1 MSWPLVKLKD
11 CCQVVGGAT
20 PKRNIPEYWDS
31 ADVPWVTPKDVSK
44 LSEPVLDDA
53 PEYISDEG
61 FRSCATSMLPKGSV
75 LVTSRAPI
83 GNIAITGKDMC
94 TNQGFKSLIPGEKI
108 DGLYLYYC
116 MLAHSEKLQAL
127 GNGATFKEVSKK
139 IVEGF
144 EIPLPP
150 LSEQK
155 RIATILDKADAIRR
169 KRQQAIQLA
178 DEFLRTVFLDMFG
191 DPVTNSKGFEI
202 KELSDFFIDNKNGT
216 KCGPFGSALKKQE
229 YTESGI
235 PVWSMD
241 NISLSGDFHDVP
253 ALWVSE
259 EKFEELNSYSV
270 LPGDVIISR
279 AGTVGKMGVV
289 RSHYEKSLISTNLI
303 RVRFNERR
311 LIPEYF
317 VSLMTYCKGRVGRL
331 KTGPDGAF
339 THMNTGILSSL
350 TFPYPPIDLQK
361 RFMEYRRKVI
371 SILDSSLEYEHEG
384 SFALQAISRKAF
396 SGTL

>member
-1 MSWPLVKLKD
+1 MRFQSTPLSEVCEVIMGQAPL
-11 CCQVVGGAT
+11 GASYNENGEGL
-20 PKRNIPEYWDS
+20 PLIAGAGDFGS
-31 ADVPWVTPKDVSK
+31 VTPSPKKHTTAASK
-44 LSEPVLDDA
+44 ISQVGDLILCIRATIGDLNWGDK
-53 PEYISDEG
+53 EYCLG
-61 FRSCATSMLPKGSV
+61 RGVAGLRPKKSV
-75 LVTSRAPI
+75 LNKDYLWHFIQANKHQLSAK
-83 GNIAITGKDMC
+83 GTG
-94 TNQGFKSLIPGEKI
+94 S
-108 DGLYLYYC
+108 
-116 MLAHSEKLQAL
+116 
-127 GNGATFKEVSKK
+127 TFKQVSRSH
-139 IVEGF
+139 IAEW

-155 RIATILDKADAIRR
+155 RIASILDKADAIHR

-178 DEFLRTVFLDMFG
+178 DEFLRSVFLDMFG

>member
-1 MSWPLVKLKD
+1 MKLKD

-169 KRQQAIQLA
+169 KRQQAIQLT
-178 DEFLRTVFLDMFG
+178 DEFLRAVFLDMFG
-191 DPVTNSKGFEI
+191 DPVTNPKGWEIAKLSDVGTLDRGKSKHRPRNDPALLGGDYPLIQTGDVANSKGYI
-202 KELSDFFIDNKNGT
+202 KKYKSTYSELGLEQSR
-216 KCGPFGSALKKQE
+216 
-229 YTESGI
+229 
-235 PVWSMD
+235 
-241 NISLSGDFHDVP
+241 
-253 ALWVSE
+253 LW
-259 EKFEELNSYSV
+259 
-270 LPGDVIISR
+270 P
-279 AGTVGKMGVV
+279 AGTLCITIAANIAKTGVLTFDACFPDSVVGFTPNHKATVEYVQHWLGFLQKTLEASAPESAQKNINLAILRNLDIPLPEIEKQRAFSELVE
-289 RSHYEKSLISTNLI
+289 RTIRLLEKSTVFISD
-303 RVRFNERR
+303 NEY
-311 LIPEYF
+311 LF
-317 VSLMTYCKGRVGRL
+317 
-331 KTGPDGAF
+331 
-339 THMNTGILSSL
+339 LSSS
-350 TFPYPPIDLQK
+350 Q
-361 RFMEYRRKVI
+361 
-371 SILDSSLEYEHEG
+371 
-384 SFALQAISRKAF
+384 KAF
-396 SGTL
+396 SGSL

>member
-169 KRQQAIQLA
+169 KRQQAIQLT
-178 DEFLRTVFLDMFG
+178 DEFLRAVFLDMFG
-191 DPVTNSKGFEI
+191 DPVTNPKGWEIAKLSDVGTLDRGKSKHRPRNDPALLGGDYPLIQTGDVANSKGYI
-202 KELSDFFIDNKNGT
+202 KKYKSTYSELGLEQSR
-216 KCGPFGSALKKQE
+216 
-229 YTESGI
+229 
-235 PVWSMD
+235 
-241 NISLSGDFHDVP
+241 
-253 ALWVSE
+253 LW
-259 EKFEELNSYSV
+259 
-270 LPGDVIISR
+270 P
-279 AGTVGKMGVV
+279 AGTLCITIAANIAKTGVLTFDACFPDSVVGFTPNHKATVEYVQHWLGFLQKTLEASAPESAQKNINLAILRNLDIPLPEIEKQRAFSELVE
-289 RSHYEKSLISTNLI
+289 RTIRLLEKSTVFISD
-303 RVRFNERR
+303 NEY
-311 LIPEYF
+311 LF
-317 VSLMTYCKGRVGRL
+317 
-331 KTGPDGAF
+331 
-339 THMNTGILSSL
+339 LSSS
-350 TFPYPPIDLQK
+350 Q
-361 RFMEYRRKVI
+361 
-371 SILDSSLEYEHEG
+371 
-384 SFALQAISRKAF
+384 KAF
-396 SGTL
+396 SGSL